1 MKIVLDPL
9 GSDAGT
15 QGPMYVRKKKY
26 MHQKKHEQRGSL
38 EDNGV
43 MMRNYQIS
51 SKISSEFGLWLMWIF
66 DFPFQSSVI
75 E

>member
-15 QGPMYVRKKKY
+15 QGPMYVRKKYIY

-51 SKISSEFGLWLMWIF
+51 SKISSEFGL
-66 DFPFQSSVI
+66 
-75 E
+75 